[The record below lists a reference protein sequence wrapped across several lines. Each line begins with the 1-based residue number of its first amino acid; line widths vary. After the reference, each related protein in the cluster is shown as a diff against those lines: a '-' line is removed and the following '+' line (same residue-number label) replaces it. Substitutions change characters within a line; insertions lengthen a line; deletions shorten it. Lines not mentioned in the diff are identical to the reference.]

1 MINEFKG
8 KYYFLSNF
16 SESLVS
22 YDGLTYY
29 NVEAAFQAA
38 KTLDKNER
46 IKFAREK
53 NPSVVKKMGR
63 KILLRPDWEEVKA
76 DIMYELVFTK
86 FNSNPDLK
94 KQLLETGTEEL
105 IEGNYW
111 HDNIWG
117 HCTCEKCK
125 NKEHQNRLGKILMK
139 VRSELS

>member
-22 YDGLTYY
+22 YEGLTYY

-86 FNSNPDLK
+86 FNFTKFSNF
-94 KQLLETGTEEL
+94 
-105 IEGNYW
+105 
-111 HDNIWG
+111 
-117 HCTCEKCK
+117 
-125 NKEHQNRLGKILMK
+125 ILN
-139 VRSELS
+139 LF